1 MNNKQAQSALKMNQV
16 FHLNKEKDYRLNRPF
31 NNLFVN

>member
-16 FHLNKEKDYRLNRPF
+16 FHLSKEKDCQPNKLYS
-31 NNLFVN
+31 NLFVN